1 MLSDKNSVIIFDGDD
16 TLWKTQQLY
25 DTAKIEFE
33 KLMKVQ
39 GFPQENIIELLDSI
53 DAERVEILRF
63 SRIRFLESML
73 ITYAV
78 FCGKHNKS
86 WNIHIESK
94 IRELVLSIFST
105 PLSLYD
111 DTVSTLETL
120 SKSFDLVL
128 FTVGDKYTQKE
139 KINSLDKIK
148 NYFLKIYIS
157 ERKND
162 QEFKKIV
169 DDLRISTD
177 KVWVVGNS
185 IKSDINPAL
194 KVGLKTILIPRGAWK
209 YEEAK
214 LLGDTTIVNS
224 LIEAAS
230 IIKQKSSLKIKE

>member
-1 MLSDKNSVIIFDGDD
+1 MLIDKNAVIIFDGDD
-16 TLWKTQQLY
+16 TLWKTQELY
-25 DTAKIEFE
+25 DTAKIQFE
-33 KLMKVQ
+33 KLMTAQ
-39 GFPQENIIELLDSI
+39 CFPQDSIIELLDSI
-53 DAERVEILRF
+53 DAEHVKILRF

-73 ITYAV
+73 IIYAV
-78 FCGKHNKS
+78 LCGKYNKI

-94 IRELVLSIFST
+94 IRKVVFSIFST
-105 PLSLYD
+105 PLELYD
-111 DTVSTLETL
+111 DTISILETL
-120 SKSFDLVL
+120 SKSFNLVL
-128 FTVGDKYTQKE
+128 FTVSNKDSQKE

-169 DDLRISTD
+169 DDLRISNE

-185 IKSDINPAL
+185 IKSDINPSL

-209 YEEAK
+209 YEEAE

-224 LIEAAS
+224 LTEAAS
-230 IIKQKSSLKIKE
+230 VIKQKESLKIKE